1 MREKLLIA
9 NWKMNFS
16 VKNSIKIFE
25 EMNKNLLQIDL
36 PNDHL
41 KIIIC
46 SHYLS
51 TKSLYDI
58 SSTKL
63 FLGVQNITHL
73 NQSEGPF
80 TGEISVDLVKDYV
93 DYSIIGHSER
103 RILLNETNSDI

>member
-46 SHYLS
+46 
-51 TKSLYDI
+51 KGN
-58 SSTKL
+58 L
-63 FLGVQNITHL
+63 FQVGNANYQ
-73 NQSEGPF
+73 
-80 TGEISVDLVKDYV
+80 
-93 DYSIIGHSER
+93 
-103 RILLNETNSDI
+103 LLNIQM